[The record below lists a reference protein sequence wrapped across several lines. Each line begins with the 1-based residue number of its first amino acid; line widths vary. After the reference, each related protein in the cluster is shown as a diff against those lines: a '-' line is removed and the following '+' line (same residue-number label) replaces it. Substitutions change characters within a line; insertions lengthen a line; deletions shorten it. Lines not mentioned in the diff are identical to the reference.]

1 MTVKPNE
8 DKSNSNSSEN
18 PAPETYRVGYVDLLA
33 NEPSGVHWLEGSF
46 TLEDAKAQVEA
57 ANAAE
62 RQAERLVEWRFQRNR
77 GNLN

>member
-1 MTVKPNE
+1 MVTEKPNNE
-8 DKSNSNSSEN
+8 DKSNPNPSEN

-33 NEPSGVHWLEGSF
+33 NEPSGVHWLDGIF

-62 RQAERLVEWRFQRNR
+62 REAGRLMQWRFQRN
-77 GNLN
+77 